1 MNEILVNVQFNVE
14 FLLIE
19 FIYMNVNSYDMNE
32 KL

>member
-1 MNEILVNVQFNVE
+1 MDEILVNVQFNVE